1 MDLRVYPDGG
11 YKILD
16 TNEYN
21 YHKKKM
27 KYPDTID
34 RIVKKELAKLI
45 ELKKEKKGPFDEK
58 VIEKYKNI
66 YLNINKNM

>member
-1 MDLRVYPDGG
+1 MLKKVLDLRVYPDGG

-34 RIVKKELAKLI
+34 KIVKKKGILNDRRN
-45 ELKKEKKGPFDEK
+45 KKRFSIIRK
-58 VIEKYKNI
+58 
-66 YLNINKNM
+66 